1 MGFLKTPELTAETTG
16 TSRAVT
22 ALPVSQ
28 FPLPAFLLIALEMSP
43 SKAKQWITGRAQQ
56 S

>member
-28 FPLPAFLLIALEMSP
+28 FPLPAFLIALEMSP